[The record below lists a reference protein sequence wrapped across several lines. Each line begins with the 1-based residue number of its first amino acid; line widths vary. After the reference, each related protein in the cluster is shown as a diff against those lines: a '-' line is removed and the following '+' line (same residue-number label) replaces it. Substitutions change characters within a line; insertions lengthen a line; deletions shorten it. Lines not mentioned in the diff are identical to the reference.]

1 MSQETD
7 RFPELIRW
15 FSGNGTRVIV
25 ALSGGVDSAV
35 VALAAKKAFGDNSI
49 AITANYKTLSQE
61 ELSSAYVVAEEIGI
75 RHKLIQYDEVANSD
89 FAKNDQLRCYHCRKE
104 LGMRLLHEASKW
116 NANLI
121 VDGTHLDDFGNNRPG
136 IRAMKE
142 CNVRSPLLEL
152 AISKAQIRAI
162 ARKFSLSIHDKP
174 SNSCLASRIPQG
186 STVTY
191 EKLARI
197 EKSETIVKELF
208 NIRQARVRDHGDI
221 ARIEVQKEE
230 IIRLFDVGKLEIL
243 DTLLKEL
250 GFKYVSIDAKGY
262 RTGSLVLTPN

>member
-15 FSGNGTRVIV
+15 FSRNGTRVIV

-75 RHKLIQYDEVANSD
+75 QHKLIQYDEVANSD

-104 LGMRLLHEASKW
+104 LGMRLLQEASKL

-121 VDGTHLDDFGNNRPG
+121 VDGTHFDDISNNRPG
-136 IRAMKE
+136 IRALEE
-142 CNVRSPLLEL
+142 CNVRSPMLEL

-162 ARKFSLSIHDKP
+162 ARRFKLSIHDKP

-186 STVTY
+186 TTVTY

-208 NIRQARVRDHGDI
+208 NLRQVRVRDHGDI

-230 IIRLFDVGKLEIL
+230 IILLFDVGKLENL

>member
-1 MSQETD
+1 MILATTG
-7 RFPELIRW
+7 PELE
-15 FSGNGTRVIV
+15 S
-25 ALSGGVDSAV
+25 
-35 VALAAKKAFGDNSI
+35 
-49 AITANYKTLSQE
+49 
-61 ELSSAYVVAEEIGI
+61 
-75 RHKLIQYDEVANSD
+75 
-89 FAKNDQLRCYHCRKE
+89 
-104 LGMRLLHEASKW
+104 
-116 NANLI
+116 
-121 VDGTHLDDFGNNRPG
+121 
-136 IRAMKE
+136 MKE

-162 ARKFSLSIHDKP
+162 ARQLSLSIHDKP

-262 RTGSLVLTPN
+262 VLEVWS